1 MNFQPGDFGSWG
13 GSAGRKGRGS
23 SASADVDVAADRDPP
38 PRPAAA
44 AVPEGDAASAQ
55 DLTKMLSAAEEE
67 FSKCKEIGPLL
78 RQAAERIRSMANTIE
93 SQEEII
99 AKQRAEIEMLTGK
112 LRSVKKELM
121 TFLGELGGSGDTG
134 LDETELRAFEMLQGV
149 MLDLLDAAD
158 EEKALVREYV
168 KSTFNLDSSKEG
180 HLPTKGDRVV
190 YMHIDGKYEVAQV
203 VSVDHE
209 DLPSASGEAE
219 TILLDV
225 PSRRRLGDEEILG
238 HLSTGPERLDL
249 SPAAQEAAKYMDLG
263 YSWASAAA
271 PSAPRHRHLPQTPPR
286 RRQLF
291 GAPRHRSL
299 RSASGQEQKRRNASA
314 RLRG

>member
-1 MNFQPGDFGSWG
+1 
-13 GSAGRKGRGS
+13 
-23 SASADVDVAADRDPP
+23 
-38 PRPAAA
+38 
-44 AVPEGDAASAQ
+44 
-55 DLTKMLSAAEEE
+55 MLSAAEEE

-180 HLPTKGDRVV
+180 NLPTKGDRVV
-190 YMHIDGKYEVAQV
+190 YMHIDGKYEGTSRQCRPRGPPVRLGR
-203 VSVDHE
+203 SRDH
-209 DLPSASGEAE
+209 
-219 TILLDV
+219 
-225 PSRRRLGDEEILG
+225 PSRRPKQK
-238 HLSTGPERLDL
+238 T
-249 SPAAQEAAKYMDLG
+249 
-263 YSWASAAA
+263 
-271 PSAPRHRHLPQTPPR
+271 PR
-286 RRQLF
+286 
-291 GAPRHRSL
+291 G
-299 RSASGQEQKRRNASA
+299 
-314 RLRG
+314 